1 MAEALSGNRTLSAND
16 TLRIVITGHVDHG
29 KSTLIGRLFYDTG
42 SLPEERYREIERTC
56 REQGRP
62 FEFAYLMDALQEERE
77 QNITIDT
84 AQTFF
89 RTKKRPYII
98 IDAPGHKEFLKNMVT
113 GAAAADAAILLVDGA
128 EGVREQTRR
137 HAYILSLLGLR
148 QVVIAVNK
156 MDRIGFRRDRFA
168 EVEEEMRRFL
178 QSVGIVPSFV
188 VPISAREGDNI
199 ASRSG
204 RTPWFHGPTLLSAL
218 DAFTPAADI
227 SDLPLR
233 FPVQDVYKWDGK
245 RIYAGRVESGTI
257 RAGDRIVFSPSGK
270 STRVRTVEKWGASD
284 LPAARAGECV
294 GLTLEDEMFVERG
307 EVIGTAEDA
316 PAGAREIVASLFW
329 LGNEPLRRGRPYIL
343 KLATSETQA
352 ILSTIDER
360 LDSSTLEVV
369 ERLADRVENLEVANV
384 TFTLSPPIA
393 ADVFEANPRLGR
405 FVVDDGGLV
414 AGGGI
419 VREVRT
425 GARESGAR
433 IIRLDARLMTEPDGN
448 FVDLSTESGPIEF
461 HLSPGFADR
470 LGRGEQVVL
479 RLRTSDQLEKLARLA
494 FGHDLV
500 LVFRRGKDGSKAT
513 LSGRGEE
520 PVVVYD
526 ETGPII

>member
-1 MAEALSGNRTLSAND
+1 MSEHD
-16 TLRIVITGHVDHG
+16 TLRIVIAGHVDHG

-148 QVVIAVNK
+148 QVVVAVNK
-156 MDRIGFRRDRFA
+156 MDQIGFRRDRFS
-168 EVEEEMRRFL
+168 EVEEELRRFL

-218 DAFTPAADI
+218 DAFSAACDI
-227 SDLPLR
+227 SELPLR
-233 FPVQDVYKWDGK
+233 FPVQDVYKWDDK

-257 RAGDRIVFSPSGK
+257 RAGDRIAFSPSGK
-270 STRVRTVEKWGASD
+270 STRVRTVEKWGAPG
-284 LPAARAGECV
+284 LAAARAGECV
-294 GLTLEDEMFVERG
+294 GLTFNDEVFVERG

-316 PAGAREIVASLFW
+316 PAVAWEIVASLFW
-329 LGNEPLRRGRPYIL
+329 LGNEPLRSGRPYVL
-343 KLATSETQA
+343 KLATSETEVTV
-352 ILSTIDER
+352 SSIDER
-360 LDSSTLEVV
+360 IDSSTLEVIG
-369 ERLADRVENLEVANV
+369 RRADRVENLEVANI
-384 TFTLSPPIA
+384 TFTLSRPIA
-393 ADVFEANPRLGR
+393 VDVFETNPRIGR
-405 FVVDDGGLV
+405 FVLDDGGFV

-419 VREVRT
+419 IREVRT
-425 GARESGAR
+425 GAPGGGTR
-433 IIRLDARLMTEPDGN
+433 IVRLDARLATEPDGN
-448 FVDLSTESGPIEF
+448 FIDLTTESGPVEF
-461 HLSPGFADR
+461 DLSAGFADR
-470 LGRGEQVVL
+470 LARGEQVVV
-479 RLRTSDQLEKLARLA
+479 RIRSADQLEKLARLA

-500 LVFRRGKDGSKAT
+500 LVFRRDEDGSIAM
-513 LSGRGEE
+513 LRGRGKES
-520 PVVVYD
+520 VVLYD
-526 ETGPII
+526 ESGPTI

>member
-1 MAEALSGNRTLSAND
+1 MSEHD
-16 TLRIVITGHVDHG
+16 TLRIVIAGHVDHG

-148 QVVIAVNK
+148 QVVVAVNK
-156 MDRIGFRRDRFA
+156 MDQVGFRRDRFA
-168 EVEEEMRRFL
+168 EVEEELRRFL

-218 DAFTPAADI
+218 DAFSAACDI
-227 SDLPLR
+227 SELPLR
-233 FPVQDVYKWDGK
+233 FPVQDVYKWDDK
-245 RIYAGRVESGTI
+245 RIYAGRVESGTV

-270 STRVRTVEKWGASD
+270 STRVRTVEKWGAPG
-284 LPAARAGECV
+284 LAAARAGECV
-294 GLTLEDEMFVERG
+294 GLTLEDEVFVERG
-307 EVIGTAEDA
+307 EVVGTAEDV

-329 LGNEPLRRGRPYIL
+329 LGNEPLRPGRPYVL
-343 KLATSETQA
+343 KLATSETEVTA
-352 ILSTIDER
+352 SSIDER
-360 LDSSTLEVV
+360 IDSSSLEVIG
-369 ERLADRVENLEVANV
+369 RHADRVENLEVANI
-384 TFTLSPPIA
+384 TFTLSRPIA
-393 ADVFEANPRLGR
+393 ADVFETNPRLGR
-405 FVVDDGGLV
+405 FVLDDGGFV

-419 VREVRT
+419 IREVRT
-425 GARESGAR
+425 GAPGGGTRVV
-433 IIRLDARLMTEPDGN
+433 RLDARLATEPDGN
-448 FVDLSTESGPIEF
+448 FIDLTTESGPVEF
-461 HLSPGFADR
+461 DLSAAFAGR
-470 LGRGEQVVL
+470 LARGEQVVV
-479 RLRTSDQLEKLARLA
+479 RIRSADQLEKLARLA

-500 LVFRRGKDGSKAT
+500 LVYRRDEDGSKAT
-513 LSGRGEE
+513 LRGRVEGSI
-520 PVVVYD
+520 VYD